1 MHSKRDKEFKPCHE
15 GLSTRV
21 KIVEIFVSALILG
34 LSLTF
39 VSTFITQKISSFLLL
54 VIGIVLFFIG
64 IFLIYTEFFKKISE
78 QVFSGFFLYD
88 TETNSLISSNH
99 YKYSEYLSN
108 YLKAAFLED
117 LDLKKT
123 WVEEPLKNIK
133 LDFQKAMSENS
144 IGIPKL
150 GSMEI
155 IRHATE
161 FFLISELSQSLNN
174 YEMTEDSEQITFES
188 NCLDNMFINIFCK
201 PIKNRPEFAS
211 YDAKHLDF
219 ICSASSNGHLYEK
232 LDIILPKNSKLYKKN
247 DGIIN
252 LETPKF
258 SMRLEVKFYGTNTS
272 LPIHFA
278 SHY

>member
-123 WVEEPLKNIK
+123 WVEEPLK
-133 LDFQKAMSENS
+133 
-144 IGIPKL
+144 
-150 GSMEI
+150 
-155 IRHATE
+155 
-161 FFLISELSQSLNN
+161 
-174 YEMTEDSEQITFES
+174 
-188 NCLDNMFINIFCK
+188 
-201 PIKNRPEFAS
+201 
-211 YDAKHLDF
+211 
-219 ICSASSNGHLYEK
+219 
-232 LDIILPKNSKLYKKN
+232 
-247 DGIIN
+247 
-252 LETPKF
+252 
-258 SMRLEVKFYGTNTS
+258 
-272 LPIHFA
+272 
-278 SHY
+278 